1 MKIRGKFKKHFYVM
15 TYTINLAMIPVF
27 LVCLVTGILMFPG
40 FLELV
45 GIRPRNFP
53 MDTVV
58 FLHDWTGLALGAGIL
73 LHLILHFK
81 ATVQFVR
88 IKILGIHHKR
98 RSVSEEAT
106 A

>member
-1 MKIRGKFKKHFYVM
+1 MKICGKFKKHFYVM
-15 TYTINLAMIPVF
+15 TYSVNLVMIPVF

-45 GIRPRNFP
+45 GIRVRKFP

-81 ATVQFVR
+81 ATIQFVR
-88 IKILGIHHKR
+88 VKILGLHHKR
-98 RSVSEEAT
+98 KTVSEEA
-106 A
+106 AA

>member
-1 MKIRGKFKKHFYVM
+1 MKIRGKFKKNFYVI
-15 TYTINLAMIPVF
+15 TYSINLVLIPIF

-45 GIRPRNFP
+45 GIRVRTFP

-58 FLHDWTGLALGAGIL
+58 FLHDWTGLALGAGIVF
-73 LHLILHFK
+73 HLILHFK

-88 IKILGIHHKR
+88 VKILGIHQR
-98 RSVSEEAT
+98 RAVPET
-106 A
+106 

>member
-1 MKIRGKFKKHFYVM
+1 MKIRGKLKKNFYVM
-15 TYTINLAMIPVF
+15 TYSINLIMIPVF
-27 LVCLVTGILMFPG
+27 LICLVTGILMFPG

-81 ATVQFVR
+81 ATIQFVR
-88 IKILGIHHKR
+88 VKILGIHHKR
-98 RSVSEEAT
+98 KAAAEEA
-106 A
+106 AA

>member
-1 MKIRGKFKKHFYVM
+1 MKIHGKFKKHFYVI
-15 TYTINLAMIPVF
+15 TYSINLAMIPIF

-45 GIRPRNFP
+45 GIRVRTFP

-58 FLHDWTGLALGAGIL
+58 VLHDWTGLALGAGIVF
-73 LHLILHFK
+73 HLILHFK
-81 ATVQFVR
+81 ATIQFVR
-88 IKILGIHHKR
+88 VKILGIHHKR
-98 RSVSEEAT
+98 HRAGEEAP

>member
-1 MKIRGKFKKHFYVM
+1 MKIRGKFKKHFYVI
-15 TYTINLAMIPVF
+15 TYSINLVLIPVF

-45 GIRPRNFP
+45 GIRVRTFP

-73 LHLILHFK
+73 FHLVLHFK
-81 ATVQFVR
+81 ATIQFVR
-88 IKILGIHHKR
+88 VKILGIHHKR
-98 RSVSEEAT
+98 PRPVEEA
-106 A
+106 AA